1 MTAHGKSSLKI
12 LFLCVFLCIMTAV
25 SAQSTRDSR
34 IISPCPGTWG
44 NMQSLV
50 VQAGTGCDVY
60 YSMTEVNPLVLG
72 IAYDGPVM
80 LDQTGNCSV
89 AVSIV
94 DPDGTSTTSIISY
107 TVKPDSVPIPAFR
120 TTTGPVISV
129 KSGDSFSV
137 PSDIVW
143 TVSSASFTGTDSGR
157 EQHRGGA
164 IALEGN
170 VSSAY
175 YAELLVQS
183 DRSQYRY
190 ILSVTGT
197 PEAGSTLT
205 PVPAVEDIE
214 FSQWNWVRFYQGEA
228 VLYSIDD
235 EPWRQT
241 TKPVYLDRTVDH
253 TLNWKLVSPVT
264 TRTGE
269 VLPVEGH
276 TLFLPA
282 KPVLTGLPAKG
293 FSQTGVSVS
302 TRDNEYQLSYPAEN
316 GTACY
321 TDTWYADVLTGDS
334 RGFSQTFTLYYRGIK
349 QGVISGSF
357 IIDKSAPS
365 KPEIITSTTGVFS
378 RNPVLLQVRSD
389 ATVYSK
395 VSAVEQVRDGFSLD
409 SYYGLLPAIADLQNS
424 EEALVA
430 LFGNAPEH
438 MDLLRCGYSQNY
450 DDTLFLEPAEDG
462 AVLYLVSSLARD
474 PAGNIS
480 GLSFYH
486 VVIDD
491 ANYYISSAAGDDS
504 LPAGFMDNPY
514 HSVSEAL
521 SASAGKDNPRL
532 FISGVVAASSDILI
546 NRDCTITGIGGSG
559 IRFTR
564 DSVLSVFNA
573 AVTCSHLR
581 IEKKLSDK
589 TASVTQSNL
598 ILVQN
603 GRAAFHYCDI
613 LANMGDSGTGI
624 LATDSTLNLRNSLVS
639 LQAAT
644 YGCAVSCESSDI
656 NLSETQ
662 VFVSAKT
669 CSGVTQFRNACR
681 LQNSEI
687 QLSGSLVQAVSLSD
701 AYGDF
706 SDCTFTDT
714 LRSESSWALWAGGDS
729 AYSLSGC
736 KGSGFKA
743 LVAE

>member
-1 MTAHGKSSLKI
+1 MTAGRKSSLKI
-12 LFLCVFLCIMTAV
+12 SFLCVFLFVMTAL

-34 IISPCPGTWG
+34 ILSPCPGIWG
-44 NMQSLV
+44 NQQSLV
-50 VQAGTGCDVY
+50 VQAGPGCDVY

-107 TVKPDSVPIPAFR
+107 TVKPDSVPVPAFR
-120 TTTGPVISV
+120 TNTSPVISV
-129 KSGDSFSV
+129 KSGDSFTV

-143 TVSSASFTGTDSGR
+143 TVSSASFSGNGSGR

-164 IALEGN
+164 IALQGD

-175 YAELLVQS
+175 FAELLLQS
-183 DRSQYRY
+183 DRRQYRY
-190 ILSVTGT
+190 ILSV
-197 PEAGSTLT
+197 AGSSDAGTSVP
-205 PVPAVEDIE
+205 PVPAVQDIE

-253 TLNWKLVSPVT
+253 TLSWKLVSPVT
-264 TRTGE
+264 SRTGD

-276 TLFLPA
+276 TLYLPA
-282 KPVLTGLPAKG
+282 KPVLTGLPSKG
-293 FSQTGVSVS
+293 FSQNGVSVS
-302 TRDNEYQLSYPAEN
+302 TVDNEYLLSYLDDT
-316 GTACY
+316 GVDRY
-321 TDTWYADVLTGDS
+321 TDTWYADVLSGDS

-365 KPEIITSTTGVFS
+365 KPEMITGTSGVFS
-378 RNPVLLQVRSD
+378 RDPVLLQVRSD
-389 ATVYSK
+389 ATVYTK
-395 VSAVEQVRDGFSLD
+395 VSAVERVQDGFNLD
-409 SYYGLLPAIADLQNS
+409 SYYSLLPAIADLQKN
-424 EEALVA
+424 EESLVA
-430 LFGNAPEH
+430 LFGSAPEPV
-438 MDLLRCGYSQNY
+438 DLLRCGYSQNY
-450 DDTLFLEPAEDG
+450 DENLFLDPIEDG
-462 AVLYLVSSLARD
+462 AILYLVSALARD

-491 ANYYISSAAGDDS
+491 TNYYVSATAGDTS

-514 HSVSEAL
+514 GSVQEAL
-521 SASAGKDNPRL
+521 TACAGKANPKL
-532 FISGVVAASSDILI
+532 FISGAVPSSTDILI
-546 NRDCTITGIGGSG
+546 NRDCTVTGINGGG

-564 DSVLSVFNA
+564 DAVLSVFNA
-573 AVTCSHLR
+573 GVTFSGLR

-589 TASVTQSNL
+589 ATAVTQSNL
-598 ILVQN
+598 VLVQN
-603 GRAAFHYCDI
+603 GRAAFSYCDI

-624 LATDSTLNLRNSLVS
+624 LATDSTLSLRNSLVS
-639 LQAAT
+639 LQANT
-644 YGCAVSCESSDI
+644 YGCAVSCESSDV
-656 NLSETQ
+656 NLSDTQ

-681 LQNSEI
+681 LQKTGI
-687 QLSGSLVQAVSLSD
+687 QLTGSLVQAVSLSD

-729 AYSLSGC
+729 AYSLSAC